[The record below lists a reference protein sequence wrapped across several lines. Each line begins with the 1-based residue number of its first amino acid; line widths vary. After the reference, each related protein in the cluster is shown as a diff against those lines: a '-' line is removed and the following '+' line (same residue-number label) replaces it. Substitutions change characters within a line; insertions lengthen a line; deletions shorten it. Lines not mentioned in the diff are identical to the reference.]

1 MLSRRMGYNDK
12 KKAIMIKNKEEY
24 SKEQSNL
31 TEQNDWIWND
41 CFVYSMFEEDKLK
54 RKVLESRISVLNSL

>member
-1 MLSRRMGYNDK
+1 MLPRRMGYKDT

-31 TEQNDWIWND
+31 IEQNDWIGND
-41 CFVYSMFEEDKLK
+41 YYAYSMFGGDILK
-54 RKVLESRISVLNSL
+54 RRVLESRISALNSL

>member
-1 MLSRRMGYNDK
+1 MLPRRMGYNDK

-31 TEQNDWIWND
+31 TEQSDWIWND
-41 CFVYSMFEEDKLK
+41 YFVYSMFEEDKLK